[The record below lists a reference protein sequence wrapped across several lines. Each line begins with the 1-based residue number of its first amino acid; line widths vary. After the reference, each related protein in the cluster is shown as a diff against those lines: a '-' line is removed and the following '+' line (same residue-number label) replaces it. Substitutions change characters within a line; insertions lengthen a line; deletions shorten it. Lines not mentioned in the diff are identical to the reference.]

1 MIGRSESWNT
11 NDRELEQYGCD
22 PVCGT
27 NLGELLRAHERFRRL
42 QLSED
47 VLW

>member
-1 MIGRSESWNT
+1 MAAI
-11 NDRELEQYGCD
+11 QF
-22 PVCGT
+22 CGT